1 MQGGEYDTLTF
12 SIICEPSRGVPSC
25 MTQGIPRD
33 FSVPLLPA
41 RTGVVPVGRGG
52 SRGRGERHAVWRCGV
67 EREGRCAARGNAA
80 RCVGRCS
87 ALRCP
92 MQCAAM
98 ACAPHCAVC
107 PAMPRDGAVVQRG
120 VWGRASGGMAVPLA
134 YAGSVLWRLSLRDAK
149 MVGKYGAEPFAVR
162 FPGLR
167 GRITGEF
174 CIFAAPIYM

>member
-25 MTQGIPRD
+25 MTQGILRD

-52 SRGRGERHAVWRCGV
+52 GRGRGERHAVWRCGA
-67 EREGRCAARGNAA
+67 EREGRCAARGNAV

-107 PAMPRDGAVVQRG
+107 PAMPHDGAWRRG
-120 VWGRASGGMAVPLA
+120 ESGAGCRVGWLSPLA

>member
-1 MQGGEYDTLTF
+1 MHDARHSPGFFCTLASCSDRSGTGGV
-12 SIICEPSRGVPSC
+12 GW
-25 MTQGIPRD
+25 QQ
-33 FSVPLLPA
+33 
-41 RTGVVPVGRGG
+41 RTGREVG
-52 SRGRGERHAVWRCGV
+52 GV
-67 EREGRCAARGNAA
+67 
-80 RCVGRCS
+80 
-87 ALRCP
+87 ALRCGTRGALCCPWKRSTVRGP

-98 ACAPHCAVC
+98 PCAPHCAVC

-120 VWGRASGGMAVPLA
+120 VWGRVSGGMAVPLA

>member
-1 MQGGEYDTLTF
+1 
-12 SIICEPSRGVPSC
+12 

-33 FSVPLLPA
+33 FPVPLLPA

-52 SRGRGERHAVWRCGV
+52 SRGRGERHAVWRCGA

-92 MQCAAM
+92 VQCAAM
-98 ACAPHCAVC
+98 ACAPHCAAC
-107 PAMPRDGAVVQRG
+107 PTVPHDGAVVQRG
-120 VWGRASGGMAVPLA
+120 VWGRASGVALDPLVCV
-134 YAGSVLWRLSLRDAK
+134 GSVLWRLSLRDAK
-149 MVGKYGAEPFAVR
+149 MVRKYGAEPFAVR